1 MSKVEIPVFSMTS
14 KKSNKIERN
23 IKSSARFSVA
33 PMMDWTDRHC
43 RYFHRQFTNK
53 SLLYTEMVAAAA
65 LVRGKAYHLLD
76 YSIEEHPLALQI
88 GGSDPIELAEA
99 AAIGEAL
106 GYDEINL
113 NVGCPSDRVQSG
125 SFGAVLMK
133 NPKLVASCC
142 EAMKKST
149 SADIT
154 VKCRI
159 GVDDQDPEQILPE
172 FLNHIYSSG
181 VRRVIIHARKAI
193 LNGLSPKENRVIPQ
207 LDYEIV
213 FKMKEKFPNLHISLN
228 GGVTNLSVAQQLLAK
243 GVDGVMIGRTAY
255 QQPTQVLSE
264 VDRKIFG
271 EEAISSPFD
280 IAEQMRPYL
289 KEHCDKGGKPHQVI
303 RHMNGL
309 FFGLPGAKTWR
320 QYLSN
325 ISLHKNID
333 FYDEALAAVSKSTNK
348 SAA

>member
-1 MSKVEIPVFSMTS
+1 MTLI
-14 KKSNKIERN
+14 KSNRTKSKIE
-23 IKSSARFSVA
+23 SSARFSVA

-43 RYFHRQFTNK
+43 RYFHRKFTNR

-65 LVRGKAYHLLD
+65 LVQGKAYHLLD
-76 YSIEEHPLALQI
+76 YSNEEHPLALQL
-88 GGSDPIELAEA
+88 GGSDPIQLAEA
-99 AAIGEAL
+99 ATIGDAH

-133 NPKLVASCC
+133 NPKLVAACC

-149 SADIT
+149 SVDLT

-172 FLNHIYSSG
+172 FLNHIYNSG
-181 VRRVIIHARKAI
+181 VNRVIIHARKAI
-193 LNGLSPKENRVIPQ
+193 LNGLSPKENRDIPP
-207 LDYEIV
+207 LNYEIV

-228 GGVTNLSVAQQLLAK
+228 GGVTSLSAANDLLAK
-243 GVDGVMIGRTAY
+243 GIDGVMIGRSAY
-255 QQPTQVLSE
+255 QQPMQILSE
-264 VDRKIFG
+264 VDKNIFD
-271 EEAISSPFD
+271 EKVIRSPFD
-280 IAEQMRPYL
+280 IAEEMRPYL
-289 KEHCDKGGKPHQVI
+289 KEHFDKGGKPHQVT
-303 RHMNGL
+303 RHMIGL
-309 FFGLPGAKTWR
+309 FHGLPGAKTWR

-325 ISLHKNID
+325 TSLHKNID
-333 FYDEALAAVSKSTNK
+333 FYDEALAAVSESSNK

>member
-1 MSKVEIPVFSMTS
+1 MTLI
-14 KKSNKIERN
+14 KSSRTKSKIE
-23 IKSSARFSVA
+23 SSARFSVA

-43 RYFHRQFTNK
+43 RYFHRKFTNR

-65 LVRGKAYHLLD
+65 LVQGKAYHLLD
-76 YSIEEHPLALQI
+76 YSREEHPLALQL
-88 GGSDPIELAEA
+88 GGSDPIQLAEA
-99 AAIGEAL
+99 ATIGDAH

-133 NPKLVASCC
+133 NPKLVAACC

-149 SADIT
+149 SVDLT

-172 FLNHIYSSG
+172 FLNHIYNSG
-181 VRRVIIHARKAI
+181 VNRVIIHARKAI
-193 LNGLSPKENRVIPQ
+193 LNGLSPKENRDIPP
-207 LDYEIV
+207 LNYEIV

-228 GGVTNLSVAQQLLAK
+228 GGVTSLSAANDLLAK
-243 GVDGVMIGRTAY
+243 GIDGVMIGRFAY
-255 QQPTQVLSE
+255 QQPMQILSE
-264 VDRKIFG
+264 VDKNIFD
-271 EEAISSPFD
+271 EKVISSPFD
-280 IAEQMRPYL
+280 IADAMRPYL
-289 KEHCDKGGKPHQVI
+289 KEHCEKGGKPHQVT
-303 RHMNGL
+303 RHMIGL
-309 FFGLPGAKTWR
+309 FHGLPGAKIWR

-325 ISLHKNID
+325 TLLHDNID
-333 FYDEALAAVSKSTNK
+333 FYDEALVSVSNSINK

>member
-1 MSKVEIPVFSMTS
+1 MTS
-14 KKSNKIERN
+14 IKAKITKGKIE
-23 IKSSARFSVA
+23 SSARFSVA

-43 RYFHRQFTNK
+43 RYFHRKFTK
-53 SLLYTEMVAAAA
+53 KAHLYTEMIAAAA
-65 LVRGKAYHLLD
+65 LVQGKAHHLLD
-76 YSIEEHPLALQI
+76 YSEEEHPIALQL
-88 GGSDPIELAEA
+88 GGSDPIQLAEA
-99 AAIGEAL
+99 ASIGQSR

-133 NPKLVASCC
+133 QPKLVASCC

-149 SADIT
+149 SVDIT

-172 FLNHIYSSG
+172 FLNHISNSG

-193 LNGLSPKENRVIPQ
+193 LKGLSPKENRDIPP
-207 LDYEIV
+207 LDYELV
-213 FKMKEKFPNLHISLN
+213 FRMKEKFPNLHISLN
-228 GGVTNLSVAQQLLAK
+228 GGVTSPSASNDLLAK
-243 GVDGVMIGRTAY
+243 GIDGVMIGRLAY
-255 QQPTQVLSE
+255 QQPAQILSE

-271 EEAISSPFD
+271 EESIRSPFEV
-280 IAEQMRPYL
+280 AEEMRLYL
-289 KEHCDKGGKPHQVI
+289 KQHYEKGGKPHQVT
-303 RHMNGL
+303 RHMIGL
-309 FFGLPGAKTWR
+309 FHGLPGAKIWR

-325 ISLHKNID
+325 TLLHSNID
-333 FYDEALAAVSKSTNK
+333 FYDEALVAVNNSMNK

>member
-1 MSKVEIPVFSMTS
+1 MASIKY
-14 KKSNKIERN
+14 KKNEEN

-43 RYFHRQFTNK
+43 RYFHRKFTK
-53 SLLYTEMVAAAA
+53 RALLYTEMIAAAA
-65 LVRGKAYHLLD
+65 LVQGKAYHLLD
-76 YSIEEHPLALQI
+76 YSEEEHPVALQL
-88 GGSDPIELAEA
+88 GGSDPIQLAEA
-99 AAIGEAL
+99 ASIGQSR

-149 SADIT
+149 SVDIT

-172 FLNHIYSSG
+172 FLNHISNSG

-193 LNGLSPKENRVIPQ
+193 LKGLSPKENRDIPP
-207 LDYEIV
+207 LDYELV
-213 FKMKEKFPNLHISLN
+213 FRMKEKFPNLHISLN
-228 GGVTNLSVAQQLLAK
+228 GGVTSLSASNDLLAK
-243 GVDGVMIGRTAY
+243 GIDGVMMGRLAY
-255 QQPTQVLSE
+255 QQPAQILSE

-271 EEAISSPFD
+271 KEWIRSPFEV
-280 IAEQMRPYL
+280 AEEMRLYL
-289 KEHCDKGGKPHQVI
+289 KEHYEKGGKPHQVT
-303 RHMNGL
+303 RHMIGL
-309 FFGLPGAKTWR
+309 FHGLPGAKIWR

-325 ISLHKNID
+325 TLLHNNID
-333 FYDEALAAVSKSTNK
+333 FYDEALVAVNNSMNK